1 MHKIGKQIRI
11 KRCKRCGLPNTYP
24 GILLDT
30 NESCNYCSYFDL
42 YRDREIVIKK
52 QLKKDFTRIID
63 NVKRENNKNKYDC
76 IVAYSGGKD
85 SSFLL
90 SFLKNKFK
98 LKILAHTLD
107 HGFTSTQTFMNIKK
121 VTTALKIDSKITKPD
136 TRVMNELFRF
146 ALIENIPYPKE
157 ILAMMSQ
164 VCAVCWGMVFG
175 TTIHLAT
182 QLKIPIMCIGFTPG
196 QYPSIS
202 LENFLKVES
211 CLFLS
216 KKVYKDDPMDVIKI
230 LTDPIIEKFG
240 EKVSKYY
247 FRSQYVPDD
256 LFVPKVL
263 LPYHVLVDYNEKVIV
278 KEIAKLGWVK
288 PSDTDSCS
296 TNCLINT
303 LSSYIAVNKKGYHPY
318 IGELSQL
325 VREGKM
331 KREEALK
338 AEEIERESYA
348 MKFSCKKLKLNKI
361 RLVIKK

>member
-1 MHKIGKQIRI
+1 MENNFII
-11 KRCKRCGLPNTYP
+11 KRCKRCGLPSAYP
-24 GILLDT
+24 GILLNANKT
-30 NESCNYCSYFDL
+30 CNYCSYFDL
-42 YRDREIVIKK
+42 YKDREIIIKR
-52 QLKKDFTRIID
+52 QLKEDFTRIIN
-63 NVKRENNKNKYDC
+63 NVKRKNNKYDC

-90 SFLKNKFK
+90 SFLKKKFK

-107 HGFTSTQTFMNIKK
+107 HSFTSAQAFVNIKK
-121 VTTALKIDSKITKPD
+121 ITKALKIDSKITKPD
-136 TRVMNELFRF
+136 IRVMKELFRF
-146 ALIENIPYPKE
+146 ALTENIPYPKE

-182 QLKIPIMCIGFTPG
+182 QLKIPLMCIGFTPG

-240 EKVSKYY
+240 EKVRKYY
-247 FRSQYVPDD
+247 FRSQYIPND
-256 LFVPKVL
+256 LFVPKIL
-263 LPYHVLVDYNEKVIV
+263 LPFHVLIDYDEKTIL
-278 KEIAKLGWVK
+278 KEITNLGWIK

-303 LSSYIAVNKKGYHPY
+303 LSSYITVNKNGYHPY

-325 VREGKM
+325 VREGKI
-331 KREEALK
+331 KREEAIE
-338 AEEIERESYA
+338 AEKIEKESYA
-348 MKFSCKKLKLNKI
+348 MKFSCKKLKLNKHY
-361 RLVIKK
+361 LIKR